1 MGILENQIQKIRKM
15 SYLPL
20 SPASQLDLTPNGS
33 LSRGGLRLSMFSLLP
48 TITGASLLRLLILFP
63 TQHSGICI
71 IFVNPQAQA
80 PNSLLPTS
88 LSVVDVWP
96 NTSRCLQKCK
106 DNFTSSLLNW
116 NFIDQDGSGGL
127 NFNEFKY
134 TFAGFAAVDSR
145 VIMKAFD
152 ADNNGLLDSS
162 ELTAWRAYVRE
173 IVTAWGWSLSDGQ
186 ISELDQAWKNAQD
199 TDENSASMIEIA
211 RFLLS
216 SYNIFLH

>member
-15 SYLPL
+15 KLFALIACVSAGSHAEWLVEQWWTEAVNVFTFANDNWSKFTQAVNTIPDSTFRDLYYFCE
-20 SPASQLDLTPNGS
+20 PAGPGAELTS
-33 LSRGGLRLSMFSLLP
+33 TEF
-48 TITGASLLRLLILFP
+48 AS
-63 TQHSGICI
+63 
-71 IFVNPQAQA
+71 
-80 PNSLLPTS
+80 
-88 LSVVDVWP
+88 
-96 NTSRCLQKCK
+96 KY
-106 DNFTSSLLNW
+106 W

-134 TFAGFAAVDSR
+134 TFAGSAAVDSR

-186 ISELDQAWKNAQD
+186 ISELEQAWKNAQD

-216 SYNIFLH
+216 SYNIFL

>member
-1 MGILENQIQKIRKM
+1 MAQYLEMPSEMQGQL
-15 SYLPL
+15 YEF
-20 SPASQLDLTPNGS
+20 AS
-33 LSRGGLRLSMFSLLP
+33 
-48 TITGASLLRLLILFP
+48 
-63 TQHSGICI
+63 
-71 IFVNPQAQA
+71 
-80 PNSLLPTS
+80 
-88 LSVVDVWP
+88 
-96 NTSRCLQKCK
+96 KY
-106 DNFTSSLLNW
+106 W

-186 ISELDQAWKNAQD
+186 ISELEQAWKNAQD